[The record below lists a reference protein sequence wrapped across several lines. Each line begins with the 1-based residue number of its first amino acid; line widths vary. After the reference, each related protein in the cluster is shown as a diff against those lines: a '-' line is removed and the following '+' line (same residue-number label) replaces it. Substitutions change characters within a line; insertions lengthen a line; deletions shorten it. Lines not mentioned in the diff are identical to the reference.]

1 MQAEQP
7 LVISTAK
14 RISERGKSRLHKLRE
29 AVLVA
34 AICLVMTF
42 VLLEIALR
50 LVAPQYSTE
59 MQHDMIAGLWTPDAA
74 AQYRN
79 NPGAH
84 IYYHDGEVNDTYI
97 INSQGLREDHDIGPA
112 TPGTLRILAVG
123 DSFTFGLGVN
133 GDQTFAHRL
142 NSLAEADG
150 RPVEVIN
157 AGVSGYG
164 TDNELAWLRAYGWSL
179 KPDVVMLGFFTG
191 NDISDNMLGMRKTQV
206 DSHGQL
212 VPSDALRVMRNIT
225 PEPANPGPVKSVKIW
240 LAHNSQAYVLLRR
253 LGHGAWDWLFPQPR
267 VGQPTLFSYNSLYE
281 KQDDPK
287 LQAAWNTTFGLLSQ
301 MKSEVESHGAKL
313 VVVAIPPREQIE
325 DADWQKI
332 VASSG
337 LPAADLQRDKPE
349 QVLAGWCA
357 QTDTPMINLLPGFQA
372 APTNR
377 PLYYR
382 IDTHF
387 NAAGH
392 ALAAQL
398 IHDALV
404 KYNLLK

>member
-1 MQAEQP
+1 VSA
-7 LVISTAK
+7 
-14 RISERGKSRLHKLRE
+14 RGKSRLHKLRE
-29 AVLVA
+29 ALLVT
-34 AICLVMTF
+34 AICGAMTF

-50 LVAPQYSTE
+50 LFAPQYSTE
-59 MQHDMIAGLWTPDAA
+59 MQHDMIAGLWTPDPA

-84 IYYHDGEVNDTYI
+84 IAYRDGEVNDTYV
-97 INSQGLREDHDIGPA
+97 INSQGLREDHEIVPPA
-112 TPGTLRILAVG
+112 PGTLRILAVG

-133 GDQTFAHRL
+133 GDQTFAHDL
-142 NSLAEADG
+142 NGLTAADG
-150 RPVEVIN
+150 RRVEVIN

-164 TDNELAWLRAYGWSL
+164 TDNELAWLRAYGWLL
-179 KPDVVMLGFFTG
+179 KPDVVVLGFFTA

-206 DSHGQL
+206 DAHGQL

-253 LGHGAWDWLFPQPR
+253 LGHGVWDWLFPPPR
-267 VGQPTLFSYNSLYE
+267 VEQSALFSYNSLYE

-287 LQAAWNTTFGLLSQ
+287 LQAAWNTTFELLAQ
-301 MKSEVESHGAKL
+301 MKAEVEAHGAKL
-313 VVVAIPPREQIE
+313 VVVALPPREQIE

-337 LPAADLQRDKPE
+337 LPASDLQRDKPE
-349 QVLAGWCA
+349 QVLARWCA
-357 QTDTPMINLLPGFQA
+357 QTNTPLVNLLPGFQS
-372 APTNR
+372 APANP

-382 IDTHF
+382 LDTHF

-392 ALAAQL
+392 TLAAQL